1 MDGYGRPFLINGVR
15 SYSGMMNN
23 FFASFFKMHKQ
34 KIKGY
39 SKALFT
45 FSIQKSQPPMFEFYD
60 DKKYRKIYI

>member
-1 MDGYGRPFLINGVR
+1 MDGYGRPFLINGI
-15 SYSGMMNN
+15 SMMNN

-34 KIKGY
+34 KIQGY

>member
-39 SKALFT
+39 S
-45 FSIQKSQPPMFEFYD
+45 QPPMFEFYD